1 MNNLICVRLLDI
13 CHGQRMDR
21 EMVLYLVFEHVD
33 QDLNLYIEKCPPP
46 GLAPERIKDIMWQI
60 LSGVDFLHSH
70 RIVHRY
76 VFNFNKEF
84 CLIER
89 SFQGFE
95 ASEHSCVPGRQC
107 EIS

>member
-1 MNNLICVRLLDI
+1 MPCVLFGIMSTRTDLVLSLPNYSHSNLSRLLDI
-13 CHGQRMDR
+13 CHGQRLDR

-70 RIVHRY
+70 RIVHR
-76 VFNFNKEF
+76 
-84 CLIER
+84 
-89 SFQGFE
+89 
-95 ASEHSCVPGRQC
+95 
-107 EIS
+107 

>member
-1 MNNLICVRLLDI
+1 
-13 CHGQRMDR
+13 MDR

-76 VFNFNKEF
+76 AIKLHVLEF
-84 CLIER
+84 SVIKNTFLGI
-89 SFQGFE
+89 
-95 ASEHSCVPGRQC
+95 
-107 EIS
+107 